1 MSEIEMWGGSS
12 DDRGVKQF
20 RSGTHRT
27 ACPEETLERCRP
39 LLPIMGITR
48 LANVTGLDILGI
60 PVVMACRPN
69 SRSVAVSQG
78 KGLDLAAAKASAA
91 MEAIEG
97 FHGESVYLPLKLA
110 AFEDLRYTH
119 PIIDIDGLSVSMNS
133 RYDSRLPILWIEG
146 LELVTGAPVWLPYE
160 VVHTNYT
167 IPAPTGSGCFVA
179 NSNGLASGN
188 HILEAICHGICEVV
202 ERDATTLWKLQSD
215 SIRSRAGLDLDT
227 VDDVA
232 CRAVM
237 QRFSDAGVDIRVW
250 ETTTDIGIASFQC
263 LALEA
268 GGGIADPEFGAGCH
282 PNRGIA
288 LLRALTEAA
297 QARTTYITGARDDIG
312 AEHYQAPARARR
324 LKDCRALMTAH
335 QPIRSF
341 VQVPSWEGE
350 SFADDLNELVR
361 RLVSIGLHQIAVVD
375 LTKPVFG
382 IPVVRVVIPGLEG
395 AMEGPEYVPGT
406 RCHSSSFGEHS

>member
-1 MSEIEMWGGSS
+1 
-12 DDRGVKQF
+12 
-20 RSGTHRT
+20 
-27 ACPEETLERCRP
+27 
-39 LLPIMGITR
+39 MGITR

-78 KGLDLAAAKASAA
+78 KGLDLPAAKASAI

-97 FHGESVYLPLKLA
+97 FHGESVQSPLKLA

-119 PIIDIDGLSVSMNS
+119 PIIDVDGLSASTNS

-146 LELVTGAPVWLPYE
+146 SELVTGAPLWLPYE

-215 SIRSRAGLDLDT
+215 SVRSQAGLDLDT
-227 VDDVA
+227 VDDDA
-232 CRAVM
+232 CRIVI
-237 QRFSDAGVDIRVW
+237 QKFSDAGVDVLVW
-250 ETTTDIGIASFQC
+250 ETTTDVSIASFQC
-263 LALEA
+263 LAL
-268 GGGIADPEFGAGCH
+268 GGADSVADPEFGAGCH
-282 PNRGIA
+282 PNPGIA

-312 AEHYQAPARARR
+312 AGHYQASARTRR
-324 LKDCRALMTAH
+324 LKDCRALMADH
-335 QPIRSF
+335 QPIRNF
-341 VQVPSWEGE
+341 LKIPSWEGE
-350 SFADDLNELVR
+350 SFADDLNEIVR
-361 RLVSIGLHQIAVVD
+361 RLQSVGLHQIAVVD
-375 LTKPVFG
+375 LTKPAFG

-395 AMEGPEYVPGT
+395 AMEGPEYVPGA
-406 RCHSSSFGEHS
+406 RCHSSSFGDHS